1 MSTRP
6 EPFLKSLAP
15 ADTCLNASAPHDG
28 HVSCWQAGDA
38 VPMPDGLSAA
48 AFQEE
53 DLSIREMKGLNT
65 ANVSFELY
73 AANHPLWLVFSFI
86 GPFYV
91 NQRIVAHPEHYTGCS
106 LGTR

>member
-1 MSTRP
+1 
-6 EPFLKSLAP
+6 
-15 ADTCLNASAPHDG
+15 
-28 HVSCWQAGDA
+28 
-38 VPMPDGLSAA
+38 MPDGLSAA